1 MFYSVLGMIVSLCT
15 HPPMYNPN
23 LPAKDRFKMG
33 AYQYSVCVDELN
45 TCTRKKLKG
54 KLAGWRDEQKEDAI
68 SFCVQQ
74 KRMFIEW
81 K

>member
-1 MFYSVLGMIVSLCT
+1 
-15 HPPMYNPN
+15 
-23 LPAKDRFKMG
+23 MG